1 VPYVGPPHP
10 PQGDLPFPTPRD
22 PCASI
27 AGDRSS
33 LSHDAGVVHI
43 AHIASLRWLTLA
55 GLGPLKGHAIDHLS
69 RLKSLTHLDLSIHQ
83 LQDKHLAP
91 ITRLSEPPPPPPCGA
106 YAVGRALR
114 WGTRGKGEE
123 GPIPAQHSWNWR
135 LEWTAELVCLLWEA
149 LGGGDHLLT
158 HTAATCSHRNP
169 DFSNSAISSS
179 VFGSLTW

>member
-91 ITRLSEPPPPPPCGA
+91 ITRLSEPPPPPP
-106 YAVGRALR
+106 VGLM
-114 WGTRGKGEE
+114 
-123 GPIPAQHSWNWR
+123 
-135 LEWTAELVCLLWEA
+135 LWEEPS
-149 LGGGDHLLT
+149 GGAPEGRGRRGLYLLNIPGT
-158 HTAATCSHRNP
+158 GGWNGRQS
-169 DFSNSAISSS
+169 
-179 VFGSLTW
+179 